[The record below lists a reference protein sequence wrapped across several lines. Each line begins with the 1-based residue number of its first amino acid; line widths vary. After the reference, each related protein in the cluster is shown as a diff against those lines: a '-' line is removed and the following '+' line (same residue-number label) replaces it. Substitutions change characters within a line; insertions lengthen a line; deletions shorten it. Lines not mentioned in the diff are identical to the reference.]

1 MAFDPK
7 REDYQ
12 RLALRF
18 AHELDA
24 GDPMIAARSFASF
37 GRRFA
42 QDRDSLPQSDSDR
55 AFHLVTL
62 ATDLIDYQLPFASD
76 EQATSIVSRGREFL
90 EEAIALDP
98 DCHDAVRMLF
108 SPSEAAFD
116 SRYLFLREHE
126 EEVEAS
132 CAAEAESAANE
143 AGSERAELAVTLA
156 TRPYLRWLAS
166 MAELA
171 LICGRNLETVRLC
184 EKLFAID
191 PHDTADAR
199 YTLALAYAKLEDDQG
214 YDALMARYP
223 QLSPSRPPDD
233 GWALL
238 ARLALAHKRNDLDEA
253 RRILALIVKIYP
265 GCEYAL
271 VRQSELPDGA
281 FARILVTPYSEDE
294 MIVAISESTVLLQEG
309 NDFEGRGVLGSW
321 VSREATKLD
330 PEAAEE
336 AVRDMKA
343 AREGGY

>member
-1 MAFDPK
+1 
-7 REDYQ
+7 
-12 RLALRF
+12 
-18 AHELDA
+18 
-24 GDPMIAARSFASF
+24 
-37 GRRFA
+37 
-42 QDRDSLPQSDSDR
+42 
-55 AFHLVTL
+55 
-62 ATDLIDYQLPFASD
+62 
-76 EQATSIVSRGREFL
+76 
-90 EEAIALDP
+90 
-98 DCHDAVRMLF
+98 
-108 SPSEAAFD
+108 
-116 SRYLFLREHE
+116 
-126 EEVEAS
+126 
-132 CAAEAESAANE
+132 
-143 AGSERAELAVTLA
+143 
-156 TRPYLRWLAS
+156 
-166 MAELA
+166 
-171 LICGRNLETVRLC
+171 
-184 EKLFAID
+184 
-191 PHDTADAR
+191 
-199 YTLALAYAKLEDDQG
+199 
-214 YDALMARYP
+214 MARYP